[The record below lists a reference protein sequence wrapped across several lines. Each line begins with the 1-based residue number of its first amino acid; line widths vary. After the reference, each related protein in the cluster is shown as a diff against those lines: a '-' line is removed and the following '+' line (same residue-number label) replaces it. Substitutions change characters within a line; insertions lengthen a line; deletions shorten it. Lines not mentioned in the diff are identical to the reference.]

1 MFVITLRSWQLA
13 CTPRL
18 DSSLLSLL
26 KKPAMSTLPGHH
38 FEKDVHFLRLVRR
51 EPDVDLITVAL
62 EIARDAQPQLNFE
75 PTLQKLR
82 KSIARLT
89 HPITQAGSDLEELKL
104 LIRHM
109 TEELNLRG
117 DDDCFGEADA
127 SFVNRVIETG
137 RGIPISLSLI
147 YLNVANNL
155 GIPLEPVAAPSH
167 FLTRLMVDG
176 GFVYIDAFN
185 SGRIMTESECI
196 RWLREVTERSVA
208 DIVPTMKPA
217 DERTIVIRMLRNL
230 KQLYGAREAWRSA
243 LQVQRR
249 LSALIPG
256 SYAERRDL
264 GIICLRAGYAGEAI
278 DILERCLK
286 TCPVEERQILQTHLR
301 TAINEV
307 PLSN

>member
-1 MFVITLRSWQLA
+1 
-13 CTPRL
+13 
-18 DSSLLSLL
+18 
-26 KKPAMSTLPGHH
+26 
-38 FEKDVHFLRLVRR
+38 
-51 EPDVDLITVAL
+51 
-62 EIARDAQPQLNFE
+62 
-75 PTLQKLR
+75 
-82 KSIARLT
+82 
-89 HPITQAGSDLEELKL
+89 
-104 LIRHM
+104 M

-117 DDDCFGEADA
+117 DDDCFGEVMREFRESSD
-127 SFVNRVIETG
+127 RDG

-249 LSALIPG
+249 LSA
-256 SYAERRDL
+256 
-264 GIICLRAGYAGEAI
+264 
-278 DILERCLK
+278 
-286 TCPVEERQILQTHLR
+286 
-301 TAINEV
+301 
-307 PLSN
+307 